1 LIAIML
7 RDMRWRILIVALL
20 SVLLYFLEPAFH
32 QHGPT
37 EPGLD
42 AELGPLGVS
51 AALAYLAGLSM
62 IVLLTGFVASDVS
75 EGYSAI
81 HFSHPTSP
89 LAYYGLRWLLALTVT
104 LGATVLF
111 LLLGQVIAW
120 GEVRGGGAGILLG
133 LLAALV
139 YGGLMAFFSTLLR
152 SGDGWVVFILF
163 LPTPVP
169 QILTWI
175 EALLPEFLYQIVL
188 FFLPPQNALQEVYRG
203 LLLGDIAWPAV
214 AFAGGYGMFWLVLA
228 ALLLRTR
235 ERF

>member
-1 LIAIML
+1 LISIML

-37 EPGLD
+37 EPGFD

-51 AALAYLAGLSM
+51 AALAYLAALSM
-62 IVLLTGFVASDVS
+62 IVLLTGFVASDVR

-81 HFSHPTSP
+81 QFSHPTSP

-104 LGATVLF
+104 LGATVIF

-175 EALLPEFLYQIVL
+175 EALLPESLYEIVL

-203 LLLGDIAWPAV
+203 LLLGDVAWPAV

>member
-1 LIAIML
+1 MISIML

-37 EPGLD
+37 EPGFD

-51 AALAYLAGLSM
+51 AALAYLAALSM
-62 IVLLTGFVASDVS
+62 IVLLTGFIASDVR

-81 HFSHPTSP
+81 QFSHPTSP

-104 LGATVLF
+104 LGATVIF

-175 EALLPEFLYQIVL
+175 EALLPESLYQIVL
-188 FFLPPQNALQEVYRG
+188 FLLPPQNALQEVYRG

>member
-1 LIAIML
+1 MISIML
-7 RDMRWRILIVALL
+7 RDMRWRMLIVSLL
-20 SVLLYFLEPAFH
+20 SVFLYFLEPAFH

-37 EPGLD
+37 EPGFD

-62 IVLLTGFVASDVS
+62 IVLLTGFVASDVR
-75 EGYSAI
+75 EGYTAI

-89 LAYYGLRWLLALTVT
+89 LAYYGLRWLLALTVA
-104 LGATVLF
+104 LGATVMF

-133 LLAALV
+133 LLAALI

-175 EALLPEFLYQIVL
+175 EALLPESLYQIVL
-188 FFLPPQNALQEVYRG
+188 FLLPPQNALQEVYRG